1 MADNMQDL
9 FSALQMFSTG
19 MQQAAT
25 TKAVDE
31 ASIQMQGIN
40 KQVQDEAQKRVQLQ
54 DLGNQLALRLTGTGA
69 NAAQVEQAFKAVSP
83 TNFGSVEQLQLEGNL
98 TGNKQQQATASQ
110 MISERTKREQQ
121 KMVLENELKAK
132 LEDKKLMTE
141 LAIAQL
147 KAKGQNRAA
156 PGFQFL
162 PSAIPTEKDIEDLK
176 GASANYLGIS
186 DDLNRLNTMVKEHG
200 TETLAIPGFGG
211 QTKAEMQSI
220 NQSISLQLKE
230 FEKLGVLNGKD
241 LEVLNNIV
249 PDPTILSTDKYFKKA
264 ETFQKILDSR
274 LKNRATSRG
283 AVWLGAQGHAQD
295 MQAGVQVKRLKDG
308 RTVKVRPLPNGQFQ
322 LVD

>member
-9 FSALQMFSTG
+9 FTALQMFSSG

-31 ASIQMQGIN
+31 ASIQMQDIN
-40 KQVQDEAQKRVQLQ
+40 KNIQDEAQKRVQLQ

-69 NAAQVEQAFKAVSP
+69 NAAQVEQAFKAVAP
-83 TNFGSVEQLQLEGNL
+83 TNFGSVEQLQLEGQL
-98 TGNKQQQATASQ
+98 SGNKGQQQIASTI
-110 MISERTKREQQ
+110 ISDRQKRDQEKMLLQNQLEIKRDERKLQ
-121 KMVLENELKAK
+121 NEY
-132 LEDKKLMTE
+132 
-141 LAIAQL
+141 AIAQL

-156 PGFQFL
+156 PGFQFA
-162 PSAIPTEKDIEDLK
+162 PGTIPTDKDIEDLK

-186 DDLNRLNTMVKEHG
+186 DDLNRLNSMVKEHG
-200 TETLAIPGFGG
+200 TELFTVPGVGG
-211 QTKAEMQSI
+211 QTKGEMESL

-230 FEKLGVLNGKD
+230 FEKLGVLNGQD
-241 LEVLNNIV
+241 LVVLNKIV
-249 PDPTILSTDKYFKKA
+249 PDPTGLSTEKYFKKA
-264 ETFQKILDSR
+264 QTFKEILDAR

-283 AVWLGAQGHAQD
+283 AVWLGSEGHAQD